1 MLETQSSQGFKKVVS
16 KYLSEIVV
24 IFVGISISFW
34 FDEWRDNRKDREI
47 EREILLNLKANLAQD
62 TTLLGGTAEMGEGLV
77 RGINKLIVFKR
88 DTEIV
93 DSVSLLIDMAASYL
107 GCPTNQTT
115 YEEIKQTGHTSL
127 ILNDTLKRAILGHYT
142 SVIPFAKEWAEVDKT
157 HTMNQLIPEMSN
169 YFPVVVDSLNTV
181 SASQKVKFLKTPK
194 LRHLLLTNL
203 AYKKEAVKALN
214 FASSNSK
221 RLILRIDKALKNK

>member
-1 MLETQSSQGFKKVVS
+1 MSETRE
-16 KYLSEIVV
+16 KYFLKDGIYKYISEIIV
-24 IFVGISISFW
+24 IFIGISISFW
-34 FDEWRDNRKDREI
+34 FDEWRDNRKDREM

-62 TTLLGGTAEMGEGLV
+62 TALLGGTAEMGEGLV

-88 DTEIV
+88 DTEII

-157 HTMNQLIPEMSN
+157 HTMTQLIPEMSN
-169 YFPVVVDSLNTV
+169 YFPVVIDSTDMV

-194 LRHLLLTNL
+194 LKHLLLTNL
-203 AYKKEAVKALN
+203 TYKKEAIKALN

-221 RLILRIDKALKNK
+221 RLIIRIEKALKK

>member
-1 MLETQSSQGFKKVVS
+1 MSDTRDKYSFKAVLY
-16 KYLSEIVV
+16 KYIPEVIV
-24 IFVGISISFW
+24 IFLGISISFW

-47 EREILLNLKANLAQD
+47 EREILLNMKANLAQD
-62 TTLLGGTAEMGEGLV
+62 TTVLGGTAEMGESLL
-77 RGINKLIVFKR
+77 RSINKLIVFKK

-157 HTMNQLIPEMSN
+157 HTMTQLIPEMSN
-169 YFPVVVDSLNTV
+169 YFPVVIDSTGMV

-194 LRHLLLTNL
+194 LKHLLLTNL
-203 AYKKEAVKALN
+203 TYKKEAIKALN
-214 FASSNSK
+214 FANTNSK